1 MGQWLQNNKSYKGRH
16 MTAFFFLFLLFD
28 LCLLTA
34 QKDYKG
40 QVLDAKTG
48 KPIPYV
54 NIGIVGR
61 AVGTVSD
68 EEGLFHL
75 YFKKDVVES
84 TEIVLFSAL
93 GYSPLNIP
101 VAEMPLVYNEYP
113 VFKMTPARLS
123 LNEVVV
129 SNKDGRF
136 IPDPIG
142 YKNFGERTFGYW
154 KDQIALGGEL
164 ATRVIAKSGL
174 RRLDRLQ
181 FEVFH
186 NPSDSL
192 LLRINIYEDDGTMG
206 RPKTNLNKSGENI
219 LVTVKKT
226 DKIVW
231 VDLRPYEIYVKNDF
245 MVSLELLKVYGEEEL
260 GLILAAAFNQ
270 YGSYRKYASQDKW
283 ERIAD
288 QNMAYYLETS
298 FMVSEKVAER
308 FEKREAR
315 KKKKIRTISGFALRK
330 GRMVAGVEVTNNRTK
345 ETVITDSH
353 GRYTI
358 VADKNDEIYFSKKG
372 YKVMVLTV
380 GDKPTAN
387 IIMKPSEILET
398 KNN

>member
-1 MGQWLQNNKSYKGRH
+1 MNPKFYIG
-16 MTAFFFLFLLFD
+16 A
-28 LCLLTA
+28 LCLLSVLVQA

-40 QVLDAKTG
+40 KVVDDKTG
-48 KPIPYV
+48 EPLPYV
-54 NIGIVGR
+54 NIGIVEQG
-61 AVGTVSD
+61 VGTVSD

-75 YFKKDVVES
+75 NFEKNEVES
-84 TEIVLFSAL
+84 TAIILFSAL
-93 GYSPLNIP
+93 GYAPLNIP
-101 VAEMPLVYNEYP
+101 VAEMPLVFNDYP
-113 VFKMTPARLS
+113 VFKMTPERVS

-136 IPDPIG
+136 IPDAIG

-164 ATRVIAKSGL
+164 ATRIIAKSGI

-181 FEVFH
+181 FEVFY

-192 LLRINIYEDDGTMG
+192 LLRVNIYEDDGVMG
-206 RPKTNLNKSGENI
+206 RPKTNLNKSGENV

-226 DKIVW
+226 DKMVW
-231 VDLRPYEIYVKNDF
+231 VDLKPYNIYVQNDF
-245 MVSLELLKVYGEEEL
+245 MVSLELLKVYGSEEL
-260 GLILAAAFNQ
+260 DLILAAAFNQ

-298 FMVSEKVAER
+298 FMVPEKVAQR
-308 FEKREAR
+308 FEKREAKR
-315 KKKKIRTISGFALRK
+315 QKKIRTISGFALRK
-330 GRMVAGVEVTNNRTK
+330 GRMVTGVEVTNNRTK
-345 ETVITDSH
+345 ETVFTDEN

-358 VADKNDEIYFSKKG
+358 AADKKDEIFFRKEG

-387 IIMKPSEILET
+387 IIMKGEQ
-398 KNN
+398 